1 VIAMSHPQSGPTAVL
16 DFEGVLYYNM
26 GYPNDEAFDAHPLS
40 PYGLEM

>member
-1 VIAMSHPQSGPTAVL
+1 VL